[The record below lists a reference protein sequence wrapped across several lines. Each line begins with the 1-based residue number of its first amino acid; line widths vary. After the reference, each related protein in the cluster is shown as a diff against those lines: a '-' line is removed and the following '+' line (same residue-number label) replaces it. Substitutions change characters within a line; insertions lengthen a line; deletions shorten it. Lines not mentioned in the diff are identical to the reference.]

1 MRTKFCS
8 MIGLQRLAYVATT
21 IFRSFL
27 FLVIGVTF
35 CACTAAIT
43 TERTQVFPTP
53 VPSLPQEI
61 TQVFPAPLPSLPHE
75 TPFPAVQTATL
86 FPLPSQTPRERK
98 IPTLTPPDDVLRISI
113 VYDNNPFNPNLK
125 TAWGFSALVEY
136 RDQVVLFDTGGDG
149 QILLENMQT
158 LGIDVGRI
166 QSIVLSHG
174 HEDHTGG
181 LSAILDSGVQPPVY
195 LLASFSDIYKR
206 QVRLLTQVIEVTPG
220 QFIGDGILTTGEI
233 AINTPEQALV
243 IRSGEGLVVI
253 TGCAHPGIVRIVER
267 AIELTSDPVYLVLG
281 GFHLDSKSE
290 SEISTILADFRRL
303 GVQKVAPCHCTG
315 ERAITMFAAEYG
327 EAFIQA
333 GVGTVVTLNK

>member
-1 MRTKFCS
+1 M
-8 MIGLQRLAYVATT
+8 
-21 IFRSFL
+21 
-27 FLVIGVTF
+27 
-35 CACTAAIT
+35 
-43 TERTQVFPTP
+43 
-53 VPSLPQEI
+53 
-61 TQVFPAPLPSLPHE
+61 
-75 TPFPAVQTATL
+75 
-86 FPLPSQTPRERK
+86 
-98 IPTLTPPDDVLRISI
+98 
-113 VYDNNPFNPNLK
+113 VYDNNPFNPHLK

-181 LSAILDSGVQPPVY
+181 LIAILNSGVQPPVY
-195 LLASFSDIYKR
+195 LLPSFSEIYKR
-206 QVRLLTQVIEVTPG
+206 QVGLLTQVIEVTSG
-220 QFIGDGILTTGEI
+220 QFIGEGILTTGEI

-253 TGCAHPGIVRIVER
+253 TGCAHPGIVWIVER

-281 GFHLDSKSE
+281 GFHLDSMRE
-290 SEISTILADFRRL
+290 SEISAILADFRRL

-333 GVGTVVTLNK
+333 GVGTVITLDK

>member
-1 MRTKFCS
+1 MLNTENKTMKTEFIFCS
-8 MIGLQRLAYVATT
+8 
-21 IFRSFL
+21 FKL
-27 FLVIGVTF
+27 FIIGVTV
-35 CACTAAIT
+35 CACGAPTT
-43 TERTQVFPTP
+43 TERTQVLPTP
-53 VPSLPQEI
+53 VPLLPQEI

-75 TPFPAVQTATL
+75 TPFPAIQTATS
-86 FPLPSQTPRERK
+86 FSLPSLTPEKRK

-113 VYDNNPFNPNLK
+113 VYDNNPFNPHLK

-158 LGIDVGRI
+158 LGIDVRRI
-166 QSIVLSHG
+166 QSIALSHG

-181 LSAILDSGVQPPVY
+181 LIAILNSGVQPPVY
-195 LLASFSDIYKR
+195 LLPSFSEIYKR
-206 QVRLLTQVIEVTPG
+206 QIGQLAQVIEVTPG
-220 QFIGDGILTTGEI
+220 QFTGDGILTTGEI

-290 SEISTILADFRRL
+290 SEISAILADFRRL

-333 GVGTVVTLNK
+333 GVGTVVTLEK